1 MRWLLAL
8 LMGAGLGLMAGV
20 ADTAVGTDP
29 GPFMVALDVVTDT
42 VSVWALFAVFG
53 GWLVARKPH
62 AALGGVVTLFGG
74 LAGWTLWVVAK
85 TGEPLSLDLFSTE
98 TRAWILLGIVVSPM
112 LGMLGAVARSSS
124 VIGLCARISMPIA
137 LVAEILWRHE
147 ASSEN
152 FAVDPVVAWTSV
164 LMVVAGVL
172 MTAIAVVGSQRS
184 SAS

>member
-8 LMGAGLGLMAGV
+8 LLGAGLGLMAGV

-29 GPFMVALDVVTDT
+29 GPFLVALDVVTST
-42 VSVWALFAVFG
+42 VAVWALVAVLG

-62 AALGGVVTLFGG
+62 AALGGVVSLFGG
-74 LAGWTLWVVAK
+74 LVAWTLWTAGQS
-85 TGEPLSLDLFSTE
+85 GEPLSLDLFSTE
-98 TRAWILLGIVVSPM
+98 ARAWILLGLVVSPM
-112 LGMLGAVARSSS
+112 LGMLGAVARSNS
-124 VIGLCARISMPIA
+124 VVGLCARISAPIA
-137 LVAEILWRHE
+137 LVAEILWRHQ
-147 ASSEN
+147 ASGEN

-184 SAS
+184 AD